1 MAGKGISGTGVTAL
15 AGGSLLLW
23 SAIKGRAWSQV
34 VRELIAGQK
43 PGDNGEYPINVPAAG
58 SGGTGDG
65 TTPEVSSTTGY
76 DDAKASSYWGTST
89 ASGQKMSAT
98 TIASPYLP
106 LNTVVNIAYNGK
118 QVTGT
123 VQDFG
128 PADWVMAMDP
138 NRFLDIA
145 EPMMEHL
152 TGKKNNVINVKYRVV
167 AYGRGRV
174 YRPGAAMTEKLRQR
188 WAGR

>member
-1 MAGKGISGTGVTAL
+1 MAGKGISGTGMTAL

-34 VRELIAGQK
+34 LRELIAGNQ
-43 PGDNGEYPINVPAAG
+43 PGDTSEYPIDVPAAG
-58 SGGTGDG
+58 GGESGGGSG
-65 TTPEVSSTTGY
+65 AQAPSTTGY
-76 DDAKASSYWGTST
+76 DTAKASSYWGTGT

-106 LNTVVNIAYNGK
+106 LNTVVNIVYNGK

-128 PADWVMAMDP
+128 PADWVLAMDP

-145 EPMMEHL
+145 EPMMQQL
-152 TGKKNNVINVKYRVV
+152 TGHKSDVITVKYRVV

-188 WAGR
+188 WTGG